1 MSDKILRAALIGV
14 GNMGKKYVQMI
25 VSGEVSNIKLTAVV
39 IRRDELMEWGET
51 LVNTDGEYVKIFRSA
66 DDMFKA
72 EDVDQKAADKA
83 VKDMGVNATI
93 DEVCTA
99 GDEGYVIT
107 TTDKDGFGGNIQITV
122 GIKKDGTINGVS
134 ILSISETAGLGMKAT
149 EPSFYNQYVNKKA
162 DKFVV
167 SKDGGDGEQIDALSG
182 ATITSRAVTGA
193 VNTALGYYQNA
204 FK

>member
-1 MSDKILRAALIGV
+1 MNKIVKNTLILTLITVIAGFLLGTVYEITKDPIAQAQEKTKKEAWQAVFSDV
-14 GNMGKKYVQMI
+14 
-25 VSGEVSNIKLTAVV
+25 KL
-39 IRRDELMEWGET
+39 
-51 LVNTDGEYVKIFRSA
+51 
-66 DDMFKA
+66 DDFKA
-72 EDVDQKAADKA
+72 EDVDQKAADTA
-83 VKDMGVNATI
+83 VKDMGTNATV

-99 GDEGYVIT
+99 GDKGYVIT

-122 GIKKDGTINGVS
+122 GIKKDGTVNGVS

-149 EPSFYNQYVNKKA
+149 EPSFYNQYVNKKT

-167 SKDGGDGEQIDALSG
+167 SKDGGDGEKIDALSG

>member
-1 MSDKILRAALIGV
+1 MRYMKLPRLRSHRHRRQPKKKHGKAVFSDV
-14 GNMGKKYVQMI
+14 
-25 VSGEVSNIKLTAVV
+25 KL
-39 IRRDELMEWGET
+39 
-51 LVNTDGEYVKIFRSA
+51 
-66 DDMFKA
+66 DDFKA

-99 GDEGYVIT
+99 GDAGYVIT

-149 EPSFYNQYVNKKA
+149 EPSFYNQYVNKQA

-167 SKDGGDGEQIDALSG
+167 PKTVETENRSMP
-182 ATITSRAVTGA
+182 
-193 VNTALGYYQNA
+193 
-204 FK
+204 

>member
-1 MSDKILRAALIGV
+1 MNKIVKNTLILTLITVIAGFLLGAVYEITKDPIAQAQEKTKKEAWQAVFSDV
-14 GNMGKKYVQMI
+14 
-25 VSGEVSNIKLTAVV
+25 KL
-39 IRRDELMEWGET
+39 
-51 LVNTDGEYVKIFRSA
+51 
-66 DDMFKA
+66 DDFKA
-72 EDVDQKAADKA
+72 EDVDQKAANKA
-83 VKDMGVNATI
+83 VKDMGTNATV

-149 EPSFYNQYVNKKA
+149 EPSFYNQYVNKQT